1 MINDKCKYIIIDQ
14 LQFDMKYAS
23 CKGKGLCDRLLVKV
37 FIKDNNKVLSLVKDG
52 VDDIIF
58 DNTNNSIDLYD
69 MDLEF
74 LGVMDRV
81 VISKSEYTLSFIK
94 INDICYIEVDADD
107 DIISKEIEDGLVIS
121 TKEEMIKYLGIL
133 S

>member
-23 CKGKGLCDRLLVKV
+23 CKSKGLCDRLLVKV
-37 FIKDNNKVLSLVKDG
+37 FIKDNNKVISLVKDG